1 MKRDRDAHAAD
12 PTNRPGNWGGFSSY
26 TARGGGANG
35 KGAISGVDAPSTLK
49 LCLLLRLGRADL
61 AENLFAAGTAST
73 PDAPTGPDFDELGLA
88 LDWAAGVFIHLAD
101 AHMRGDDAIAL
112 DTARRL
118 SAFAR
123 AFETRA
129 AHLGFARARPRAGEA
144 PSYLPFLRQLPELLA
159 DHERRARDPARGPMP
174 RRGADPSARI
184 AALIRDLDRIQERQM
199 KPPGRAYLGSSPFVK
214 ALIAEGDVAVE
225 PLLTALE
232 TDMRLTRTV
241 SYGRGMSID
250 RYFHPVYEA
259 EFAALTGLL
268 ATSEFAHADPRL
280 RGSDLV
286 ARKELA
292 RSMRDFWIKNRA
304 ISLNERWYRML
315 RDDAAGPER
324 WTEAALGIVRPKAPT
339 GSSAAIMAFGAYR
352 MLRPETSPMVG
363 EALRSRRDPSVSELL
378 ARRATQLAA
387 SPAGFDVHHRAGTMA
402 MILDRWDE
410 KAALPVIRTTMARCL
425 EQIELNREQN
435 SGVNVDEVLVTHMA
449 AFTLIRMAA
458 GDRLALE
465 EYAAWARKT
474 SPAELKYRTI
484 ACFEPMWRFPNDPS
498 IREASRLFHDPRSPW
513 VPLLRNPGN
522 HSGLLFDHSRLYAS
536 PMVATAGF
544 RMGLIDA
551 MAIKTRMGTVRRDR
565 GLALLYRTTDR
576 WEEGFVCRQE
586 DADSLEPGMERP
598 FRVCDY
604 LAWQVSSI
612 EGAPRCELYWPED
625 RRDRAVQACAAF
637 LKRYRERFTGDP
649 LVGKFEF
656 PDERR
661 AHLAFPIATRPA
673 TLDDVRAARAIF
685 SLEGQGEVRLAKV
698 PALPIRA
705 RWITLEDSPVHVRQ
719 ADGTIARGFDQD
731 GWIWQ
736 AEEVRNGDRWEHYY
750 GFVGPHVVARVP
762 AAEVE
767 LAADRFMWGPLPCG
781 LDARIE
787 PADPSIEGYEPGRP
801 VVMIVRIRNRRGVE
815 NASPTGLLRR
825 GADGRPSLR
834 RGVSLAVF
842 SSDPTPS
849 RAGAVPVRSEQEL
862 KPTRTDRSQPGA
874 DARPLSAFEEFE
886 AMRLDLNDWFDLKR
900 PGSYRVRVAFAADSG
915 LGEGATNDR
924 HFTVVDPGGPLP

>member
-1 MKRDRDAHAAD
+1 MADPRGCEYREVEVGDVVIIKTRGFVLPERAGEAGRFVITWDGVIYPAFSVGATADLDRDIRALAGSMKRDRDAHAAG
-12 PTNRPGNWGGFSSY
+12 PMNRPGDSGGFSSY
-26 TARGGGANG
+26 NARRGGLDD
-35 KGAISGVDAPSTLK
+35 KGAISGVDGRSALK

-61 AENLFAAGTAST
+61 AEALLAAGTDWTPEDPGRGRPILESKTSASHC
-73 PDAPTGPDFDELGLA
+73 
-88 LDWAAGVFIHLAD
+88 DWAAGVFLHLAD

-112 DTARRL
+112 DAARRL

-129 AHLGFARARPRAGEA
+129 AKLGFARARPRAGEA
-144 PSYLPFLRQLPELLA
+144 PSYFPFLQQLPELLV
-159 DHERRARDPARGPMP
+159 DLERRASEPARGRTP
-174 RRGADPSARI
+174 RPGTDPSARI
-184 AALIRDLDRIQERQM
+184 AALIRDLDRIKERQM
-199 KPPGRAYLGSSPFVK
+199 KPPGRAYLGNSPRVK
-214 ALIAEGDVAVE
+214 ALIAEGDAAVE

-232 TDMRLTRTV
+232 TDTRLTRTV

-250 RYFHPVYEA
+250 RYIHPTYEA

-268 ATSEFAHADPRL
+268 ATSDFAHADPRL
-280 RGSDLV
+280 RGSDPV

-292 RSMRDFWIKNRA
+292 RSMRDFWKENRA
-304 ISLNERWYRML
+304 ISLNERWYRTL
-315 RDDAAGPER
+315 RDNGAGPER

-339 GSSAAIMAFGAYR
+339 GSSATIMGFGAYR

-363 EALRSRRDPSVSELL
+363 EALRSRRDPGVSTLL
-378 ARRATQLAA
+378 AQRATQLAR
-387 SPAGFDVHHRAGTMA
+387 SPAGFDVHHRASTIA

-410 KAALPVIRTTMARCL
+410 KAARPVIRTTMARCL
-425 EQIELNREQN
+425 EQIEANREQN
-435 SGVNVDEVLVTHMA
+435 SGVNVDEVLTNYLS
-449 AFTLIRMAA
+449 AFTLIRMAD

-474 SPAELKYRTI
+474 SPAELQYRTI
-484 ACFEPMWRFPNDPS
+484 ACLEPMWRFPNDPS

-513 VPLLRNPGN
+513 VPLLRDPGN
-522 HSGLLFDHSRLYAS
+522 HSNLLFQHSRLYAS
-536 PMVATAGF
+536 PMVVTAGF
-544 RMGLIDA
+544 RAGLLEG
-551 MAIKTRMGTVRRDR
+551 MANKARMGTVRRDR
-565 GLALLYRTTDR
+565 GLALLYRTPNG
-576 WEEGFVCRQE
+576 WEEGFACRQE
-586 DADSLEPGMERP
+586 DADSLELGMERP

-612 EGAPRCELYWPED
+612 EGSPRCELYWPED

-649 LVGKFEF
+649 FVGNS

-685 SLEGQGEVRLAKV
+685 SLERPGEVRLAKV

-736 AEEVRNGDRWEHYY
+736 AEEVRKGDRWERSY
-750 GFVGPHVVARVP
+750 GFVGPHAIARAP

-767 LAADRFMWGPLPCG
+767 LAGDRFLWGRLSGG

-801 VVMIVRIRNRRGVE
+801 LVMTVRIRNRRGVE
-815 NASPTGLLRR
+815 NASPIAFLGRAPMAGRR
-825 GADGRPSLR
+825 CAAGSRWRSSIRTRPP
-834 RGVSLAVF
+834 RGPA
-842 SSDPTPS
+842 PS
-849 RAGAVPVRSEQEL
+849 R
-862 KPTRTDRSQPGA
+862 
-874 DARPLSAFEEFE
+874 SAPS
-886 AMRLDLNDWFDLKR
+886 RN
-900 PGSYRVRVAFAADSG
+900 
-915 LGEGATNDR
+915 
-924 HFTVVDPGGPLP
+924 